1 MSRFP
6 QGAPSTGGSAG
17 RRPAEGSAAASRFP
31 VGHPPGSPGA
41 PAGSG
46 GQPGPNGRPAPGSQP
61 GPGAASETRR
71 PPRGPGSGPAFARP
85 VEKAKDFRGTLKRLI
100 AYMGP
105 QKWTILIATTFAVLS
120 TLMNA
125 FTPRVMGRATTAVYN
140 GVMRKLAGE
149 PGPWID
155 FQAVGRILAMLAA
168 LYVVSSV
175 FVFVQQITMARV
187 AQRTVYDMRKRVQ
200 AKLAR
205 LPLKYFDSRPHGEIL
220 SRITNDIDTVS
231 GTLQESLSRAMSSL
245 ISFVSVLAM
254 MVSISPVMTL
264 ITLATMPLSVVI
276 TRQVTMRSQRY
287 FAGQQRAL
295 GQLNGHVEEM
305 YTGHRIIK
313 AFGREKASIERFKEI
328 NEELT
333 SFGWRAQF
341 VSGIMMPLMALVNNM
356 GYVGVCVVGA
366 LFVARKTLEI
376 GDVQAFMTYSR
387 QLTQPIV
394 QVASIANI
402 IQSTVAAAE
411 RVFEILDEEEEQPDP
426 EDAAFVEE
434 PQGEVKM
441 EHVRFGYSPDAILMH
456 DLSID
461 VKPGQTIA
469 IVGPTGAGKT
479 TLVNLLMRFYDVQ
492 GGRITIDGVDIRDMK
507 RGHLRSLFGMV
518 LQDAWLFSG
527 TIREN
532 IAYGKP
538 GATEQEIVRAAKMAL
553 ADRFIRTLPDGY
565 DTVLKEDASNL
576 SQGQMQL
583 LTIAR
588 AVLADPAIL
597 ILDEATSSVDT
608 RTEVQIQRAM
618 KNLMRGRTSFVIA
631 HRLSTIRDADLIL
644 VMDNGTIVE
653 QGTHRDLLAKKGFY
667 AELYYSQFVGSNAAA
682 G

>member
-17 RRPAEGSAAASRFP
+17 SRPAEGSAAASRFP

-565 DTVLKEDASNL
+565 DTVLKEGASNL